1 MGVED
6 EIDETSEGSADT
18 ESMSAPPR
26 KRMRHLLDDIG
37 DQGTAVGAFGTMSK
51 TRLIVLT

>member
-1 MGVED
+1 VED
-6 EIDETSEGSADT
+6 EINETSEGSTDT

-37 DQGTAVGAFGTMSK
+37 DQGTAVSAFGMMSK